1 MATITMDSNRPT
13 VVGNVIMVSGDVSSD
28 GFGLNTFDAS
38 PYMNEII
45 SAHVLCAGQINPVI
59 SNNDAPTDANFGF
72 TVNLP
77 ALSCTFSGTTLTFTS
92 RNLVTEIASE
102 GAPAFIVN
110 AQAAVCM
117 GETATLPSNG
127 KFLIIGRK

>member
-92 RNLVTEIASE
+92 RTLVTELADE
-102 GAPAFIVN
+102 GAPAFAVN
-110 AQAAVCM
+110 GQVVGCM
-117 GETATLPSNG
+117 GETAILPSNG